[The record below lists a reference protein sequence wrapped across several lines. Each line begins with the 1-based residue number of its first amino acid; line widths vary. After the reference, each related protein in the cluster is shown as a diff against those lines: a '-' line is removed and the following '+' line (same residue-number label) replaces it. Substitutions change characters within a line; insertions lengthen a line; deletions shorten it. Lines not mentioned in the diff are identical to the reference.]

1 MKQDLAMLRATRT
14 LHPVPTIVGAGFIA
28 PRFENDA
35 PARLPADDNELFK
48 DFVKRLRAGLM
59 RRIDEG

>member
-1 MKQDLAMLRATRT
+1 MKQDLAMLRTTRT

-48 DFVKRLRAGLM
+48 VTLDPVRAA
-59 RRIDEG
+59 